1 LLTPFLFL
9 LRLCRLVPFFF
20 LATGEDSFLQKMISI
35 RAEEMRF
42 VQSSAYT
49 RAWNSTL
56 MQTGPLLM
64 SLLFFFT
71 VAATTDNLEAQYIFS
86 SLTLFNLL
94 RMPLMLLPMTIAFG
108 SDAKIGIQRIQAFL
122 LADEL
127 HSEPE
132 YVDTDKFAVKVADAN
147 FEWEKAVAEVNT
159 VGESM
164 KDAAGG
170 APSAKAAAP
179 VPAIAEAK
187 EQEAGTVA
195 VVAKDAA
202 ADPASGPFHLDGVS
216 FEVPK
221 GSLLIELQLTV
232 VVHVGAVGS
241 AQSSLL
247 AGILGEMT
255 R

>member
-1 LLTPFLFL
+1 
-9 LRLCRLVPFFF
+9 
-20 LATGEDSFLQKMISI
+20 MISI

-64 SLLFFFT
+64 SLLAFIT
-71 VAATTDNLEAQYIFS
+71 LGLTTDNLEAQYIFS

-179 VPAIAEAK
+179 AKDAAPVPAIAEAK
-187 EQEAGTVA
+187 EQEAGTV
-195 VVAKDAA
+195 VAKDAAA

-221 GSLLIELQLTV
+221 GSLIV
-232 VVHVGAVGS
+232 IVGAVGS
-241 AQSSLL
+241 GKSSLL
-247 AGILGEMT
+247 AGILGEMK

>member
-1 LLTPFLFL
+1 
-9 LRLCRLVPFFF
+9 
-20 LATGEDSFLQKMISI
+20 MISI

-64 SLLFFFT
+64 SLLAFIT
-71 VAATTDNLEAQYIFS
+71 LGLTTDNLEAQYIFS

-132 YVDTDKFAVKVADAN
+132 YVDTDKFAVKVSDAN
-147 FEWEKAVAEVNT
+147 FEWEKAVAEGRRVHEGRGRRRDQCQGCCARPRHRRGKGT
-159 VGESM
+159 
-164 KDAAGG
+164 GG
-170 APSAKAAAP
+170 RSRGRR
-179 VPAIAEAK
+179 VP
-187 EQEAGTVA
+187 
-195 VVAKDAA
+195 
-202 ADPASGPFHLDGVS
+202 P
-216 FEVPK
+216 
-221 GSLLIELQLTV
+221 
-232 VVHVGAVGS
+232 
-241 AQSSLL
+241 
-247 AGILGEMT
+247 
-255 R
+255 